1 MIIRFI
7 FILLFI
13 CNSVFCK
20 EDVID
25 VELSKDK
32 VKVGE
37 VFTYT
42 IKIKGDFVLPKLTLP
57 DFKDFKV
64 VSQSQSQSYSFSFG
78 KTNLEF
84 YIVYKLLAVKPGKF
98 TLKEV
103 VLKDKN
109 RTFKSESKTIEV
121 IGEPIEEY
129 KKEKKDKIEKEE
141 LEEEGFII

>member
-1 MIIRFI
+1 MLKYI

-20 EDVID
+20 ENVIE
-25 VELSKDK
+25 VELSKNK

-42 IKIKGDFVLPKLTLP
+42 IKIKGDFVLPKLILP
-57 DFKDFKV
+57 EFKDFKV
-64 VSQSQSQSYSFSFG
+64 VGQSQSQSYSFSFG
-78 KTNLEF
+78 KTSLEF
-84 YIVYKLLAVKPGKF
+84 YIVYKLLAIKPGKF
-98 TLKEV
+98 KLGEV
-103 VLKDKN
+103 IVKDKN

-121 IGEPIEEY
+121 IGKPMED
-129 KKEKKDKIEKEE
+129 KKEKYEIEEE